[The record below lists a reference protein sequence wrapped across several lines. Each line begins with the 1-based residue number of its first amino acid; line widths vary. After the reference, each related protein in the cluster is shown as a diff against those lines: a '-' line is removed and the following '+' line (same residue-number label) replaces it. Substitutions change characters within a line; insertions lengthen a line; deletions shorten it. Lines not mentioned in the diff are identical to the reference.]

1 MGKKGKNSVKH
12 RYKGLYY
19 GRNGKGDYVVLPLGV
34 SDLDSPSAFPVKP
47 GFSGSSDDEKMKKW
61 AREHIDFLTTLEE
74 GYEHI
79 AGNVFR
85 ESSGDK
91 GPDGTVQSGAYPKV
105 SWWVK
110 IDNGVIYIADARI
123 SSNGVF
129 YLRPQPQEWKKATQ
143 KQVRLL
149 NHLTVMKVI

>member
-1 MGKKGKNSVKH
+1 MRKTGKTSVKH

-34 SDLDSPSAFPVKP
+34 SDLDSPSAFPVEP
-47 GFSGSSDDEKMKKW
+47 AFSGTTDDEKMKKR
-61 AREHIDFLTTLEE
+61 AMEHIDFLTTLEE

-79 AGNVFR
+79 AGNIFR

-91 GPDGTVQSGAYPKV
+91 GTDGAVQSGAYPRV

-110 IDNGVIYIADARI
+110 VNNGVVYIADARI
-123 SSNGVF
+123 SSDGVF

-143 KQVRLL
+143 EQIRLL
-149 NHLTVMKVI
+149 NRLTVMKVI